1 MMLRQTPPCIRCSKN
16 RCQYKKN
23 GFTCK
28 DICVCSDNGEQ
39 CENVL
44 DDDSDDEINN
54 EENDDVDY
62 VLTEHINESLLEEK
76 EDLVLIMREIV
87 TLN

>member
-1 MMLRQTPPCIRCSKN
+1 M
-16 RCQYKKN
+16 
-23 GFTCK
+23 
-28 DICVCSDNGEQ
+28 
-39 CENVL
+39 L